1 MSNGETVGSES
12 SDKPPAASSCDESRR
27 GRRVT
32 SDKSVAWWH
41 WHRRLYNWVVH
52 WADTRYGFV
61 ALIVLA
67 LTEPICVPIP
77 ADIMVVGLC
86 LGKPKR
92 SLRYGLTCAFFSV
105 LGGTIAFSLGL
116 AIGPER
122 LEHFFG
128 SVAQFLEWI
137 SFGLIHLGD
146 KVESALEIYRK
157 YNIWAIAVSALTPVP
172 YMIFSWV
179 GGAMANVS
187 VLKFVGISLV
197 FRTMRFGG
205 EALLFYFLGE
215 KARRLIEKYFNIA
228 TVVVI
233 ILLIFVVYVIKKL
246 GHIFGG

>member
-1 MSNGETVGSES
+1 MPNDEAII
-12 SDKPPAASSCDESRR
+12 DK
-27 GRRVT
+27 T
-32 SDKSVAWWH
+32 SDERRATSNKSVAWWH

-52 WADTRYGFV
+52 WADTRYGMA

-77 ADIMVVGLC
+77 ADVLVIGLC

-92 SLRYGLTCAFFSV
+92 SLRYGLICALFSV

-122 LEHFFG
+122 IVDFFSSISLG
-128 SVAQFLEWI
+128 AKAQL
-137 SFGLIHLGD
+137 
-146 KVESALEIYRK
+146 ALDLYTK
-157 YNIWAIAVSALTPVP
+157 YDFWAIAISALTPVP

-179 GGAMANVS
+179 GGMAEVS
-187 VLKFVGISLV
+187 LLKFVTISIV

-228 TVVVI
+228 TIVVI
-233 ILLIFVVYVIKKL
+233 ILLICVVYAIKLL
-246 GHIFGG
+246 GRMFSG

>member
-1 MSNGETVGSES
+1 MTNDEAII
-12 SDKPPAASSCDESRR
+12 DK
-27 GRRVT
+27 T
-32 SDKSVAWWH
+32 SDEQSVTNNKAVAWWH

-52 WADTRYGFV
+52 WADTRYGMI

-67 LTEPICVPIP
+67 LTEPVCVPIP
-77 ADIMVVGLC
+77 ADVLVIGLC

-122 LEHFFG
+122 VVDLFG
-128 SVAQFLEWI
+128 SIGIGAKAQL
-137 SFGLIHLGD
+137 
-146 KVESALEIYRK
+146 ALDLYTK
-157 YNIWAIAVSALTPVP
+157 YDFWAIAISALTPVP

-179 GGAMANVS
+179 GGMAEVS
-187 VLKFVGISLV
+187 LLKFVTISIV

-205 EALLFYFLGE
+205 ESLLFYFLGE

-233 ILLIFVVYVIKKL
+233 ILLVVVVYLIKLL
-246 GHIFGG
+246 GRMFSG

>member
-1 MSNGETVGSES
+1 MPNDEAVSNKS
-12 SDKPPAASSCDESRR
+12 SDEQRA
-27 GRRVT
+27 T
-32 SDKSVAWWH
+32 SNEAVAWWQ

-52 WADTRYGFV
+52 WADTRYGMT

-77 ADIMVVGLC
+77 ADILVIGLC

-92 SLRYGLTCAFFSV
+92 SLKYGLTCALFSV
-105 LGGTIAFSLGL
+105 LGGTIAFLLGL

-122 LEHFFG
+122 IVDFFSSIG
-128 SVAQFLEWI
+128 IGAKAQL
-137 SFGLIHLGD
+137 
-146 KVESALEIYRK
+146 ALDLYTK
-157 YNIWAIAVSALTPVP
+157 YDFWAIAISALTPVP

-179 GGAMANVS
+179 GGMAEVS
-187 VLKFVGISLV
+187 LLKFVTISLV
-197 FRTMRFGG
+197 FRTMRFGS

-233 ILLIFVVYVIKKL
+233 ILLAVVVYAVKL
-246 GHIFGG
+246 LGRMF

>member
-1 MSNGETVGSES
+1 MPDDEAII
-12 SDKPPAASSCDESRR
+12 DK
-27 GRRVT
+27 T
-32 SDKSVAWWH
+32 SDKRRATGNESVAWWH

-52 WADTRYGFV
+52 WADTRYGMA

-77 ADIMVVGLC
+77 ADVLVIGLC

-92 SLRYGLTCAFFSV
+92 SLRYGLTCALFSV

-122 LEHFFG
+122 VVDFFNNISLG
-128 SVAQFLEWI
+128 SKAQL
-137 SFGLIHLGD
+137 
-146 KVESALEIYRK
+146 ALDLYTK
-157 YNIWAIAVSALTPVP
+157 YDFWAIAISALTPVP

-179 GGAMANVS
+179 GGMAEVS
-187 VLKFVGISLV
+187 LLKFITISIV

-233 ILLIFVVYVIKKL
+233 ILLAVVVYVIKSL
-246 GHIFGG
+246 GRIFAG

>member
-1 MSNGETVGSES
+1 MPNDEAVI
-12 SDKPPAASSCDESRR
+12 DK
-27 GRRVT
+27 T
-32 SDKSVAWWH
+32 SDERRATSNKSVAWWQ

-52 WADTRYGFV
+52 WADTRYGMA

-77 ADIMVVGLC
+77 ADVLVIGLC

-122 LEHFFG
+122 
-128 SVAQFLEWI
+128 VV
-137 SFGLIHLGD
+137 GLFDTIGLGA
-146 KVESALEIYRK
+146 KVQSALDLYTR
-157 YNIWAIAVSALTPVP
+157 YDFWAIAISALTPVP

-179 GGAMANVS
+179 GGMAEVS
-187 VLKFVGISLV
+187 LLKFVTISIV

-233 ILLIFVVYVIKKL
+233 ILLICMVYAIKLL
-246 GHIFGG
+246 GRMFSG

>member
-1 MSNGETVGSES
+1 MPNDEAII
-12 SDKPPAASSCDESRR
+12 DK
-27 GRRVT
+27 T
-32 SDKSVAWWH
+32 SDERRATSNKSVAWWH

-52 WADTRYGFV
+52 WADTRYGMA

-77 ADIMVVGLC
+77 ADVLVIGLC

-92 SLRYGLTCAFFSV
+92 SLRYGLTCALFSV

-122 LEHFFG
+122 IVDFFSSINLG
-128 SVAQFLEWI
+128 AKAQL
-137 SFGLIHLGD
+137 
-146 KVESALEIYRK
+146 ALDLYTK
-157 YNIWAIAVSALTPVP
+157 YDFWAIAISALTPVP

-179 GGAMANVS
+179 GGMAEVS
-187 VLKFVGISLV
+187 LLKFVTISIV

-205 EALLFYFLGE
+205 EALLFFFLGE

-228 TVVVI
+228 TIVVI
-233 ILLIFVVYVIKKL
+233 ILLICVVYAIKLL
-246 GHIFGG
+246 GRMFSG